1 VLTHRGQARTADS
14 LSLGTHSL
22 TGDIVNTF
30 VPLEKLET
38 IDLQDYHEVWLTT
51 SERWPQDPE
60 TSERM
65 CLWRGKRELTQDVE
79 IDDLYFQN
87 LPRLWV
93 VVDRLDDETAVNHVE
108 QAVIARSNELA
119 LPGEFHP
126 EEKPNLPCGSE
137 NNTDL
142 RS

>member
-1 VLTHRGQARTADS
+1 M
-14 LSLGTHSL
+14 
-22 TGDIVNTF
+22 NTF

-119 LPGEFHP
+119 LSGEFHP

>member
-1 VLTHRGQARTADS
+1 
-14 LSLGTHSL
+14 
-22 TGDIVNTF
+22 VNTF
-30 VPLEKLET
+30 VPLNELKEK

-65 CLWRGKRELTQDVE
+65 CLWRANRGWTDDVK
-79 IDDLYFQN
+79 IDEDFFQN

-93 VVDRLDDETAVNHVE
+93 VVDSLNDGAAIQRVE
-108 QAVIARSNELA
+108 QAVTERTNKLA
-119 LPGEFHP
+119 VPGEFRP
-126 EEKPNLPCGSE
+126 EEKHALPCGSE
-137 NNTDL
+137 KNTDL